1 MKTVAYSQVPQ
12 THSYVHLAYLSASS
26 GPGEIA
32 LPAAFLGAVAY
43 LLIYLIGH
51 TAKLNVKYPRPWR
64 VMTLAVL
71 TVTGFLAIYGLLL
84 GFTLTAG

>member
-12 THSYVHLAYLSASS
+12 THSYVHLAFLSAST
-26 GPGEIA
+26 GPSEIA

-51 TAKLNVKYPRPWR
+51 TAKLNVKYPKPWR
-64 VMTLAVL
+64 VMTLAVI
-71 TVTGFLAIYGLLL
+71 TVTGVLTVLGLLFS
-84 GFTLTAG
+84 FTLTAG